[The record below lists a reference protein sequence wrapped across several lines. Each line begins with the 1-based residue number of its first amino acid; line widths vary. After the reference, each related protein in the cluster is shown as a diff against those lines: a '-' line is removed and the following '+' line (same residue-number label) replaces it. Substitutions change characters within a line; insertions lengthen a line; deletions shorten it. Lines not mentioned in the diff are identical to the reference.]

1 MGASLDIPD
10 DIGILALF
18 TFLLIEM
25 QEEPKEEEPLPQF
38 DSEPYPEIP
47 EAKEVAAI
55 IVSDG

>member
-1 MGASLDIPD
+1 MISVSWPYC
-10 DIGILALF
+10 